1 MAEQPVTLRDSM
13 SGKGNVEGSG
23 LPTPGLLLIFAMGE
37 PRCIPIPMANG
48 VIDLGRGDGTT
59 IFPADPRMS
68 RKHASI
74 SFDGERFRVI
84 EHGSQNGTYVDGTR
98 VQGSLHSATA
108 RVLRTGDSL
117 FLFCGDLRP

>member
-1 MAEQPVTLRDSM
+1 MAEQPVTLRDSI
-13 SGKGNVEGSG
+13 SGKGSVEGSG

-37 PRCIPIPMANG
+37 PRCTPIPIASG
-48 VIDLGRGDGTT
+48 VIDLGRGDGKT

-84 EHGSQNGTYVDGTR
+84 DAAGPEADTELQVR
-98 VQGSLHSATA
+98 AALSA
-108 RVLRTGDSL
+108 VLRGAS
-117 FLFCGDLRP
+117 